1 MSGTTSPNPPP
12 IASSPLFISRS
23 FIKQYYHILA
33 TNPSQ
38 IHKFY
43 KPDSQLSFG
52 KECNIPSD
60 THLFSAL
67 TEKTN
72 ELFDWAE
79 NATVDFEHGSIDA
92 QASAA
97 GGILLVVT
105 GHMKTKEH
113 KLPRRFV
120 HTFFLC
126 QDTANMKGSKRHFYV
141 LNDVFRFLSNG
152 EEVEV
157 AKETATEN
165 QVSVTESNISVEDE
179 EILDVEEISK
189 EDEELKVTI
198 SEKEPE
204 FVTVETEP
212 ETVKEEEEQE
222 EKVETKAEEEETP
235 YFDEEDALDRK
246 LVDAAEYEK
255 MIIEKSTSASLVQQQ
270 QLTATDKDKDK
281 AAPLS
286 SQSSLHPTP
295 RAAPKPPGSWAS
307 LVAGGG
313 GAYPT
318 NSKSEEKKTT
328 NKKDVPAPRSNV
340 EIDTSATSSVIES
353 TPSPPQPP
361 QTEFR
366 SSSRRGSNS
375 SGRARYSYNNDN
387 NSNKPFEPSSLY
399 IKNVGEDLKE
409 SDLRALFGTYG
420 HKIVNVN
427 LYPSRG
433 FAFVDFAESAAV
445 TDIMKEPRSFIVNGR
460 PLEVEKKSGRSSF
473 SHRSGNGMSSMGRG
487 GRYMNSSRRSNM
499 SSSEIR
505 RSNSSSRTES
515 SGDNKE
521 ITRMRSS
528 SGGDRRK
535 RSGRGGVMR
544 SNIGSSGRGN
554 N

>member
-1 MSGTTSPNPPP
+1 MSGTTSPPNQPT
-12 IASSPLFISRS
+12 ISSSALFISKS
-23 FIKQYYHILA
+23 FIKQYYHTLA

-52 KECNIPSD
+52 KECNSQSD
-60 THLFSAL
+60 IHLFSAL

-105 GHMKTKEH
+105 GDMKTKEH
-113 KLPRRFV
+113 NLPRRFV

-126 QDTANMKGSKRHFYV
+126 QDTANMKGPKRHFYV
-141 LNDVFRFLSNG
+141 LNDVFRFLSLG
-152 EEVEV
+152 KEVEV
-157 AKETATEN
+157 AKETAIEN
-165 QVSVTESNISVEDE
+165 QVSVAESSTSVEVE
-179 EILDVEEISK
+179 ELLDVEETSN
-189 EDEELKVTI
+189 EEEEVVTI

-204 FVTVETEP
+204 VDIVETEP
-212 ETVKEEEEQE
+212 EIVKEEEEQE
-222 EKVETKAEEEETP
+222 EKVETKTEEEETP
-235 YFDEEDALDRK
+235 YIDEEDELDRK
-246 LVDAAEYEK
+246 MVDAAEYEK

-281 AAPLS
+281 VS
-286 SQSSLHPTP
+286 SQSSLHPAP

-313 GAYPT
+313 GTYPT

-328 NKKDVPAPRSNV
+328 NKKDVPPRTNV
-340 EIDTSATSSVIES
+340 ENDTSATSSVIEA
-353 TPSPPQPP
+353 TPPPPQPP

-375 SGRARYSYNNDN
+375 SGRSRYSYNNDN

-399 IKNVGEDLKE
+399 IKNVGDDLKE
-409 SDLRALFGTYG
+409 SDLRTLFGTYG

-433 FAFVDFAESAAV
+433 FAFVDFAEPAAV
-445 TDIMKEPRSFIVNGR
+445 TDIMKEPRAFIVNGR

-505 RSNSSSRTES
+505 RSNSSSRFES
-515 SGDNKE
+515 SGDNRE

-528 SGGDRRK
+528 SGGDRRR